1 MRLLN
6 ALLGASAGALMLP
19 LTLFGVG
26 LSAIGPVA
34 GGLFASWMGPGVT
47 SGSIM
52 AVAQSLAMGGSTGLY
67 ATIVGALSSAG
78 AYLGSLFI

>member
-1 MRLLN
+1 MGLLSI
-6 ALLGASAGALMLP
+6 LLGALAGAVILP
-19 LTLFGVG
+19 VTLFGVG

-34 GGLFASWMGPGVT
+34 GGLFASWMGAGVT
-47 SGSIM
+47 SGSTM

-78 AYLGSLFI
+78 ALLDWLI